1 MRSSW
6 ILLTTVL
13 LGAAV
18 IDARYQSSDEQAVRR
33 TVQFYLDGLKAND
46 IPTTQKAFHPG
57 ARLYWVQH
65 DTLASYNQT
74 EWFKADYPATTPV
87 PSPDANVPM
96 RIALVDIAGD
106 AAVARVEEDYPNALY
121 IDYLSLL
128 RIHGEWL
135 VVNKIYMSHSK
146 RSRS

>member
-1 MRSSW
+1 
-6 ILLTTVL
+6 
-13 LGAAV
+13 
-18 IDARYQSSDEQAVRR
+18 
-33 TVQFYLDGLKAND
+33 
-46 IPTTQKAFHPG
+46 
-57 ARLYWVQH
+57 
-65 DTLASYNQT
+65 
-74 EWFKADYPATTPV
+74 
-87 PSPDANVPM
+87 M